1 MRVRV
6 YEFEPG
12 WYVGQTSLDGKK
24 WTKVTGVHTVPE
36 FAETGLNTHIAKVQ
50 AFNEWK
56 DRDDQGMTVVK
67 EWEV

>member
-1 MRVRV
+1 MKVRV
-6 YEFEPG
+6 YEYEPG

-24 WTKVTGVHTVPE
+24 WIKSTQVHRIPE
-36 FAETGLNTHIAKVQ
+36 FVEAELASHIARVQ
-50 AFNEWK
+50 DFNEWK